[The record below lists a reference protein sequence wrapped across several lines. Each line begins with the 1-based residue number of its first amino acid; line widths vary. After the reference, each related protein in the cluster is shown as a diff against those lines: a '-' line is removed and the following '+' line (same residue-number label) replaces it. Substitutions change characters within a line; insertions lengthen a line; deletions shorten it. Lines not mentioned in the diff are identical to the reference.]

1 MTSNKISHYSKLTSQ
16 SSKLMN
22 PITILLADDH
32 DVVRKGMKMLLEDET
47 DVKVIGEASDGLD
60 AIEKVKN
67 LMPNVVILDLTMPK
81 MNGIEA
87 SRIISE
93 EFPDVKILI
102 FSMHNNREYI
112 VSSVENGANG
122 YLLKDTGK
130 EELMRA
136 IKVVSEG
143 RKYFPPEIS
152 EVIIDE
158 LLAKTASNQDNSDK
172 PIFQKITPKEKQIL
186 GMIVQGLNSR
196 EIADKLFLSIRTVDN
211 HRANM
216 MKKTKAKNTADLV
229 MMAIG

>member
-1 MTSNKISHYSKLTSQ
+1 
-16 SSKLMN
+16 MN
-22 PITILLADDH
+22 PITVLLADDH
-32 DVVRKGMKMLLEDET
+32 DVVRKGMKMLLEDEE
-47 DVKVIGEASDGLD
+47 DVKVVGEASDGLD
-60 AIEKVKN
+60 AIEKIGI
-67 LMPNVVILDLTMPK
+67 LLPNVVILDLTMPK

-87 SRIISE
+87 AKIISSE
-93 EFPDVKILI
+93 YPAVKILI

-112 VSSVENGANG
+112 ISSVENGASG

-158 LLAKTASNQDNSDK
+158 LLAKTSVEAQDDK
-172 PIFQKITPKEKQIL
+172 NRPIFQKITPKEKQIL
-186 GMIVQGLNSR
+186 GMIVQGYNSR

-216 MKKTKAKNTADLV
+216 MKKTQAKNTADLV
-229 MMAIG
+229 KMAIG

>member
-1 MTSNKISHYSKLTSQ
+1 
-16 SSKLMN
+16 MN

-47 DVKVIGEASDGLD
+47 EVKVIGEASDGLE
-60 AIEKVKN
+60 AIEKVKM
-67 LMPNVVILDLTMPK
+67 LMPNIVILDLTMPR
-81 MNGIEA
+81 MTGIEA
-87 SRIISE
+87 AKIISE
-93 EFPDVKILI
+93 DYPAVKILI
-102 FSMHNNREYI
+102 FSMHHNREYI

-130 EELMRA
+130 EELMKA
-136 IKVVSEG
+136 IKVVSDG

-158 LLAKTASNQDNSDK
+158 LLAKNASNQDNSGK

-186 GMIVQGLNSR
+186 GMIVQGFNSR

>member
-1 MTSNKISHYSKLTSQ
+1 MT
-16 SSKLMN
+16 

-32 DVVRKGMKMLLEDET
+32 DVVRRGMKMLLEDEES
-47 DVKVIGEASDGLD
+47 VKVIGEASDGLD
-60 AIEKVKN
+60 AIEKVKM

-81 MNGIEA
+81 MTGIEA
-87 SRIISE
+87 AKVISE
-93 EFPDVKILI
+93 EYPEVKILI
-102 FSMHNNREYI
+102 FSMHHNREYI

-152 EVIIDE
+152 EVIIDD
-158 LLAKTASNQDNSDK
+158 LLAKTSGNQEETR
-172 PIFQKITPKEKQIL
+172 PIFEKITPKEKQIL
-186 GMIVQGLNSR
+186 GMIVQGYNSR
-196 EIADKLFLSIRTVDN
+196 EMADKLFLSIRTVDN

-216 MKKTKAKNTADLV
+216 MKKVKAKNTADLV
-229 MMAIG
+229 KMAIG

>member
-1 MTSNKISHYSKLTSQ
+1 
-16 SSKLMN
+16 MN
-22 PITILLADDH
+22 PITVLLADDH
-32 DVVRKGMKMLLEDET
+32 DVVRKGMKMLLEDEE

-60 AIEKVKN
+60 AVEKIGI
-67 LMPNVVILDLTMPK
+67 LLPNVVILDLTMPK

-87 SRIISE
+87 AKIISTDY
-93 EFPDVKILI
+93 PSVKILI

-112 VSSVENGANG
+112 VNSVENGASG

-158 LLAKTASNQDNSDK
+158 LLAKTTIEVQDDK
-172 PIFQKITPKEKQIL
+172 NRPIFQKITPKEKQIL
-186 GMIVQGLNSR
+186 GMIVQGYNSR

-216 MKKTKAKNTADLV
+216 MKKTQAKNTADLV
-229 MMAIG
+229 KMAIG

>member
-1 MTSNKISHYSKLTSQ
+1 
-16 SSKLMN
+16 MN

-47 DVKVIGEASDGLD
+47 DVKVIGEASDGLE
-60 AIEKVKN
+60 AIEKVKI
-67 LMPNVVILDLTMPK
+67 LMPNVVILDLTMPR
-81 MNGIEA
+81 MTGIEA
-87 SRIISE
+87 AKIISE
-93 EFPDVKILI
+93 QYPEVKILI

-158 LLAKTASNQDNSDK
+158 LLAKTASSQDNSGK

-186 GMIVQGLNSR
+186 GMIVQGFNSR

>member
-1 MTSNKISHYSKLTSQ
+1 
-16 SSKLMN
+16 MN
-22 PITILLADDH
+22 PITVLLADDH
-32 DVVRKGMKMLLEDET
+32 DVVRKGMKMLLEDEES
-47 DVKVIGEASDGLD
+47 VKVIGEASDGLD
-60 AIEKVKN
+60 AIEKIKA
-67 LMPNVVILDLTMPK
+67 LSPNVVILDLTMPK
-81 MNGIEA
+81 MTGIEA
-87 SRIISE
+87 AKIISE
-93 EFPDVKILI
+93 EYPDVRILI

-112 VSSVENGANG
+112 INSVENGASG

-136 IKVVSEG
+136 INVVSEG

-158 LLAKTASNQDNSDK
+158 LLSKTTGNQPDTSR

-186 GMIVQGLNSR
+186 EHIVQGYNSR

-229 MMAIG
+229 KMAIG

>member
-1 MTSNKISHYSKLTSQ
+1 
-16 SSKLMN
+16 MN

-47 DVKVIGEASDGLD
+47 EVKVIGEASDGLD

-67 LMPNVVILDLTMPK
+67 LMPNVVILDLTMPR

-87 SRIISE
+87 ARIISE
-93 EFPDVKILI
+93 EYPDVKILI

-143 RKYFPPEIS
+143 RKYFPPEIA

-158 LLAKTASNQDNSDK
+158 LLAKTASNQDNSGK

-186 GMIVQGLNSR
+186 GMIVQGFNSR

>member
-1 MTSNKISHYSKLTSQ
+1 
-16 SSKLMN
+16 MN

-47 DVKVIGEASDGLD
+47 DVKVIGEASDGLE
-60 AIEKVKN
+60 AIEKVKM
-67 LMPNVVILDLTMPK
+67 LMPNVVILDLTMPR
-81 MNGIEA
+81 MTGIEA
-87 SRIISE
+87 AKIISE
-93 EFPDVKILI
+93 EYPSVKILI
-102 FSMHNNREYI
+102 FSMHHNREYI

-130 EELMRA
+130 EELMKA
-136 IKVVSEG
+136 IKVVSDG

-158 LLAKTASNQDNSDK
+158 LLAKTASNQDNSGK

-186 GMIVQGLNSR
+186 GMIVQGFNSR

>member
-1 MTSNKISHYSKLTSQ
+1 
-16 SSKLMN
+16 MN

-158 LLAKTASNQDNSDK
+158 LLAKTASNQDNSGK

>member
-1 MTSNKISHYSKLTSQ
+1 
-16 SSKLMN
+16 MN

-47 DVKVIGEASDGLD
+47 DVKVIGEASDGLE
-60 AIEKVKN
+60 AIEKVKM

-81 MNGIEA
+81 MTGIEA
-87 SRIISE
+87 AKIISE
-93 EFPDVKILI
+93 EYPAVKILI
-102 FSMHNNREYI
+102 FSMHHNREYI

-122 YLLKDTGK
+122 YLLKDTDK
-130 EELMRA
+130 EELMKA
-136 IKVVSEG
+136 IKAVSDG

-158 LLAKTASNQDNSDK
+158 LLAKTASNQDNSGK

-186 GMIVQGLNSR
+186 GMIVKGFNSR

>member
-1 MTSNKISHYSKLTSQ
+1 
-16 SSKLMN
+16 MN

-47 DVKVIGEASDGLD
+47 DVKVIGEASDGLE
-60 AIEKVKN
+60 AIEKVKM
-67 LMPNVVILDLTMPK
+67 LMPNVVILDLTMPR
-81 MNGIEA
+81 MTGIEA
-87 SRIISE
+87 AKIISE
-93 EFPDVKILI
+93 EYPAVKILI
-102 FSMHNNREYI
+102 FSMHHNREYI

-130 EELMRA
+130 EELMKA
-136 IKVVSEG
+136 IKAVSDG

-158 LLAKTASNQDNSDK
+158 LLAKTASNQDNSGK

-186 GMIVQGLNSR
+186 GMIVKGFNSR

>member
-1 MTSNKISHYSKLTSQ
+1 
-16 SSKLMN
+16 MN
-22 PITILLADDH
+22 PITVLLADDH
-32 DVVRKGMKMLLEDET
+32 DVVRKGMKMLLEDEES
-47 DVKVIGEASDGLD
+47 VKVIGEASDGLD
-60 AIEKVKN
+60 AIEKVKA
-67 LMPNVVILDLTMPK
+67 LSPNVVILDLTMPK
-81 MNGIEA
+81 MTGIEA
-87 SRIISE
+87 AKIISE
-93 EFPDVKILI
+93 EYPEVHILI

-112 VSSVENGANG
+112 INSVENGASG

-136 IKVVSEG
+136 INVVSEG

-158 LLAKTASNQDNSDK
+158 LLSKTTGNQPDTSR

-186 GMIVQGLNSR
+186 EHIVQGYNSR

-229 MMAIG
+229 KMAIG

>member
-1 MTSNKISHYSKLTSQ
+1 
-16 SSKLMN
+16 MN

-47 DVKVIGEASDGLD
+47 DVKVIGEASDGLE
-60 AIEKVKN
+60 AIEKVKI
-67 LMPNVVILDLTMPK
+67 LMPNVVILDLTMPR
-81 MNGIEA
+81 MTGIEA
-87 SRIISE
+87 AKIISE
-93 EFPDVKILI
+93 QYPEVKILI

-158 LLAKTASNQDNSDK
+158 LLAKTASNQDNSGK

-186 GMIVQGLNSR
+186 GMIVQGFNSR
-196 EIADKLFLSIRTVDN
+196 EIADKLFLSIITVDN

>member
-1 MTSNKISHYSKLTSQ
+1 
-16 SSKLMN
+16 MN

-47 DVKVIGEASDGLD
+47 DVKVIGEASDGLE

-67 LMPNVVILDLTMPK
+67 LMPNVVILDLTMPR
-81 MNGIEA
+81 MTGIEA
-87 SRIISE
+87 AKIISE
-93 EFPDVKILI
+93 QYPEVKILI

-112 VSSVENGANG
+112 FSSVENGANG

-158 LLAKTASNQDNSDK
+158 LLAKTASSQDNSGK

-186 GMIVQGLNSR
+186 GMIVQGFNSR